1 MKKIIE
7 PFSVKINPIKQNN
20 QIANNFYLSHE
31 VRIFVETQQNK
42 AITSLLRL
50 FHMISFGKKIAAL
63 RKEKR
68 LSQTE
73 LANKLNTSVSVI
85 SRYER
90 DEMTPSIE
98 TAKKLATLLNTT
110 VGYLLGETEDDN
122 LLKDPKMVSRLKE
135 LREFSEQEKEQVYFN
150 LDAVIREIK
159 NRKTY
164 AL

>member
-1 MKKIIE
+1 
-7 PFSVKINPIKQNN
+7 
-20 QIANNFYLSHE
+20 
-31 VRIFVETQQNK
+31 
-42 AITSLLRL
+42 
-50 FHMISFGKKIAAL
+50 MISFGKKIAAL
-63 RKEKR
+63 RKERK
-68 LSQTE
+68 LSQTD

-98 TAKKLATLLNTT
+98 TAKKLANLLNTT

-122 LLKDPKMVSRLKE
+122 LLKDPKMMNRLKE
-135 LREFSEQEKEQVYFN
+135 LKSFTQKEIEQVYFN

-164 AL
+164 SL